1 MRAGAVF
8 PPALHPWQ
16 VSLRP
21 TGCWRRR
28 AGAGEGLG
36 RDPRV
41 GTQFWSSWG
50 CCLPRALLE
59 GTGASCFSV
68 FTGVTSHTDIDTH
81 MHIDTHHTQTHTYTQ
96 THTHTHKHIHTKK
109 KTHTHKHK
117 HIHTSLTGPSKL
129 EEGRQLKLKAEGSCF
144 HKILFFRC

>member
-1 MRAGAVF
+1 M
-8 PPALHPWQ
+8 
-16 VSLRP
+16 
-21 TGCWRRR
+21 
-28 AGAGEGLG
+28 GEGLG

-41 GTQFWSSWG
+41 GRQFLSSWG

-68 FTGVTSHTDIDTH
+68 FTEVTSHTDIDTH
-81 MHIDTHHTQTHTYTQ
+81 MHIDIHHTQTHTN
-96 THTHTHKHIHTKK
+96 THTHKHIHT
-109 KTHTHKHK
+109 HKHK
-117 HIHTSLTGPSKL
+117 HILTPLTGPSKL

>member
-1 MRAGAVF
+1 M
-8 PPALHPWQ
+8 
-16 VSLRP
+16 
-21 TGCWRRR
+21 
-28 AGAGEGLG
+28 GEGLG

-41 GTQFWSSWG
+41 RTQFWSSWG

-81 MHIDTHHTQTHTYTQ
+81 MHIHIHHTQTHTDTQ
-96 THTHTHKHIHTKK
+96 THTHTNTYTHKKPHKHTHTQTHTHKKKPHSHTNTHTHKHIHT
-109 KTHTHKHK
+109 HKHK
-117 HIHTSLTGPSKL
+117 HILTPLTGPSNL